1 MIPVPAEPS
10 AWAGDPSRGWGELG
24 GRSILRHPNLYLTGA
39 SAGLRVGAKEK
50 KAFGKIIHLLQT
62 VYSCESEYWD
72 QALCLEKCKLSIS
85 TFLMSSCAGD
95 CQIWLYF
102 IGICYCAFL
111 LGEKRELISASCRGC
126 RESLPLQHPGFNVNV
141 VFPMDGLNCRSCSPR
156 GTAAARCPAQ
166 GPCAAVKVMLMSRL
180 VFSICGKP

>member
-10 AWAGDPSRGWGELG
+10 AWAGDPSWGWGELG

-72 QALCLEKCKLSIS
+72 QALRLEKCKLSIS

-102 IGICYCAFL
+102 IGICYCTFL
-111 LGEKRELISASCRGC
+111 LGDKRELFSASCRGC
-126 RESLPLQHPGFNVNV
+126 RELLPLQHPGFNVNIF
-141 VFPMDGLNCRSCSPR
+141 FPVEMDSTAEAALPGGLQLPAAQPR
-156 GTAAARCPAQ
+156 VPVLPSQ
-166 GPCAAVKVMLMSRL
+166 
-180 VFSICGKP
+180 